1 MSFNLGEENEQGM
14 NEMNLIPLIDI
25 MLVLMIIFLV
35 TATVM
40 NPSIPLTLPKTDVST
55 PPQPPEIVSV
65 NINATGQVYW
75 NQDVVSLDQLA
86 ERMNAAAQQTKKPSV
101 QIRADKDARYDTVAQ
116 VMARAS
122 KAGLSD
128 LAFVSDAPSP

>member
-1 MSFNLGEENEQGM
+1 MAFNLGEENEQGM
-14 NEMNLIPLIDI
+14 NEMNLIPLIDV

-35 TATVM
+35 TATVI
-40 NPSIPLTLPKTDVST
+40 NPAIPLTLPKTDASQLE
-55 PPQPPEIVSV
+55 QPSEPIT
-65 NINATGQVYW
+65 ITIDATGQISW
-75 NQDVVSLDQLA
+75 GEDKLSLDELA
-86 ERMNAAAQQTKKPSV
+86 TRMNAAAQNAKKPSL

-128 LAFVSDAPSP
+128 LAFVSDAE

>member
-40 NPSIPLTLPKTDVST
+40 NPAIPLTLPKTDASQLE
-55 PPQPPEIVSV
+55 PPTQPITIS
-65 NINATGQVYW
+65 INAQGRLSW
-75 NQDVVSLDQLA
+75 NEQTVSLDELA
-86 ERMNAAAQQTKKPSV
+86 NRMNAAAQTAQKPSL

-116 VMARAS
+116 VMAQAS

-128 LAFVSDAPSP
+128 MAFVSDSK